1 MIRKKVLGTFW
12 QSGRGCAAPSVS
24 IKCRTGTLS
33 RFTAQVGARFPALQE
48 ACRANLR
55 FEVSFCAA
63 HVAAK
68 MTD

>member
-1 MIRKKVLGTFW
+1 MIRKKVLGTLAIRARLCRA
-12 QSGRGCAAPSVS
+12 QRGVDKVPYRHFIEIHRASWRSVS
-24 IKCRTGTLS
+24 C
-33 RFTAQVGARFPALQE
+33 LQE

-68 MTD
+68 